1 MSQRLTWSRGILNAE
16 WKDLWREELAI
27 VVAVESDS
35 ATRGVVVTAI
45 DIRRMK

>member
-1 MSQRLTWSRGILNAE
+1 VAGR
-16 WKDLWREELAI
+16 ELAI

-45 DIRRMK
+45 DIRKIR